1 MFTAS
6 ENTTLLIILI
16 AFGVL
21 AWGYYRAQPY
31 GKLGILAWLQSVVLM
46 LPWLIFFGLFTLG
59 IYLNLVGILLFLV
72 ISTGLYIYLGKQ
84 LRAVDQE
91 AENNSQSESSESGTS
106 DSPAP
111 PTTPPVPP
119 AAPSRSNFP
128 ANSLSLT
135 SLTPI
140 PVEDI
145 KILQGIFGVDTFFAI
160 ETIPFQDGAIF
171 KGNLRGDP
179 EIVHQQLTAN
189 LEAKFGERYRLFL
202 VENSDSKPVVIVS
215 PRQNDPAPVNISQKV
230 LMAVLLVTTLATC
243 LETAGFLL
251 GFDLLQEPQRYP
263 QALPIAAG
271 IWLILGAHEIAH
283 QWQARRHQVK
293 FSWPFFIPALQ
304 LGSFGG
310 FNAFETLLPNRK
322 VLFDVAFAGPA
333 TGGCISLLFLFL
345 GLVLSHTGSLFQM
358 PAEFFKGSILVG
370 TMARIILGDRLQQAV
385 IDVHPLMVI
394 GWLGLVITA
403 INLMPAGQLDGG
415 RIVQAIYGRKMAGRA
430 TFATFIFLA
439 IASFANPI
447 ALYWAVVILILQR
460 NLERPSLNELTEV
473 DDTRAAWGLLA
484 LFLMLATLLPLNP
497 ALAGRLGIG

>member
-6 ENTTLLIILI
+6 ENTTLLIVLI

-21 AWGYYRAQPY
+21 AWGYYRAKPY

-46 LPWLIFFGLFTLG
+46 VPWLIFFTLFALG
-59 IYLNLVGILLFLV
+59 VYLNLAGILVLLV
-72 ISTGLYIYLGKQ
+72 GSTGLYIYLGKQ
-84 LRAVDQE
+84 LRAAGQE
-91 AENNSQSESSESGTS
+91 LEKKTPTEPLDPDAT
-106 DSPAP
+106 PAP
-111 PTTPPVPP
+111 ENSEPLKPNPPLP
-119 AAPSRSNFP
+119 APS
-128 ANSLSLT
+128 SLS

-145 KILQGIFGVDTFFAI
+145 KTLQGIFGVDTFFAI

-179 EIVHQQLTAN
+179 ETVHQELTAN

-202 VENSDSKPVVIVS
+202 VENPDEKPVVIVS
-215 PRQNDPAPVNISQKV
+215 PRQNDPQAITVSQKI
-230 LMAVLLVTTLATC
+230 LMGVLLIATLATS

-251 GFDLLQEPQRYP
+251 GFDLLQAPQRYGE
-263 QALPIAAG
+263 ALPIAAG
-271 IWLILGAHEIAH
+271 LWLVLGVHEIAH
-283 QWQARRHQVK
+283 QWQARRHQIR
-293 FSWPFFIPALQ
+293 FSWPFLIPALQ

-310 FNAFETLLPNRK
+310 FNFFETLLPNRK

-333 TGGCISLLFLFL
+333 AGGLLSFVMLFI
-345 GLVLSHTGSLFQM
+345 GLVFSHTGSLFQV
-358 PAEFFKGSILVG
+358 PSEFFKGSILVG
-370 TMARIILGDRLQQAV
+370 TLARVILGNDLQQAI
-385 IDVHPLMVI
+385 IDVHPLTII

-415 RIVQAIYGRKMAGRA
+415 RIIQAIYGRKTAGRA

-497 ALAGRLGIG
+497 GLAGKLGIG